1 MSEPSQLDYIWVIV
15 LSFAPMLICGA
26 MLRAKGVLGV
36 LAVLG
41 ILAGGVLI
49 FMKFEGA
56 RLMVSGIAAV
66 LGLAFGGQISD
77 NMETNRLKRI
87 QEEEQAKREAKQRYH

>member
-1 MSEPSQLDYIWVIV
+1 MTEPSQLDYIWVIV
-15 LSFAPMLICGA
+15 LSFGSMLICGA

-56 RLMVSGIAAV
+56 RLMVSGISAV

-77 NMETNRLKRI
+77 NSETKRLKRL